1 NESIL
6 ERSGSFNSKYF
17 EQSLTFEKIIDPH
30 FMDYK
35 IHDNISND
43 FQKIFLEKFKIS
55 NSEWNIAHNK
65 ARKIFEFSEML
76 DIKIVSYFDEKYPS
90 RLRIISDPPQILY
103 YKGNIDFLSKNIL
116 IAVVGTRDPTEYGS
130 LTAERLGGLLANCDI
145 PVISGLAAGCDAY
158 AQ

>member
-1 NESIL
+1 MSSLESTNLILISLLELPNIGRKTIFNFLSNFEKEKKSELFSDNKHLYNKNINESIL

-55 NSEWNIAHNK
+55 
-65 ARKIFEFSEML
+65 
-76 DIKIVSYFDEKYPS
+76 
-90 RLRIISDPPQILY
+90 
-103 YKGNIDFLSKNIL
+103 
-116 IAVVGTRDPTEYGS
+116 
-130 LTAERLGGLLANCDI
+130 
-145 PVISGLAAGCDAY
+145 
-158 AQ
+158 